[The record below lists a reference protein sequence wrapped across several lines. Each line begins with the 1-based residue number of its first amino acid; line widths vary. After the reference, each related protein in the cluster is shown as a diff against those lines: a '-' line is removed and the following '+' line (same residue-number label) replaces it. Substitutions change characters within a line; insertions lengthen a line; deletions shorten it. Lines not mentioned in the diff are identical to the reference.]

1 MLTHT
6 PDVLTESTA
15 DTVFA
20 LILASARRVV
30 ELAEWVKEGNWKA
43 SIGEACFG
51 VDVQGKTLGIVGL
64 GRIGG
69 AVARRAALGFR
80 MNVLYTNRSANEQAE
95 KEYGAKRVELDELLA
110 QSDFVC
116 LQVPLTPETRGL
128 IGADELK
135 KMKPSAILINASRG
149 PTVDE
154 NALIEALQERHD
166 SRRGPRRVRAG
177 TVARRFAAARDEE
190 RRRAAAYRLG
200 HARNAS
206 RDGAQRRRESRSA
219 HSTARSRK
227 TSSIATCSG
236 AETRIERACANMR
249 DARRTIMTASRFAS
263 RRSACPRPLCPTIPH
278 LTNRQRRIRA
288 RRATITDVAREAGTG
303 KTSISRY
310 LNGETGVLSPDLRE
324 RIEAAIAKLD
334 YRPNQM
340 ARGLKRGRN
349 RLIGM
354 LLADLTNPYSVEVL
368 QGVEAACHALGYMP
382 LICHAANEID
392 MERRYLQLLTT
403 YRVEGVIVNALG
415 VKEELLQGFA
425 QGGIPVVLVDRS
437 VEGFVTDMVGLDNP
451 AAVQLATRHLVDEGF
466 DELLFIVQPVTHVSS
481 RRLREAAFR
490 ETVARARC
498 ERLDARDRSRRCIAR
513 ARGTRCARRGGA
525 KRRASASRFSRRTGR
540 WRCAS
545 RCI

>member
-1 MLTHT
+1 M
-6 PDVLTESTA
+6 
-15 DTVFA
+15 
-20 LILASARRVV
+20 
-30 ELAEWVKEGNWKA
+30 
-43 SIGEACFG
+43 
-51 VDVQGKTLGIVGL
+51 
-64 GRIGG
+64 
-69 AVARRAALGFR
+69 RAPTTT
-80 MNVLYTNRSANEQAE
+80 M
-95 KEYGAKRVELDELLA
+95 
-110 QSDFVC
+110 SD
-116 LQVPLTPETRGL
+116 
-128 IGADELK
+128 D
-135 KMKPSAILINASRG
+135 
-149 PTVDE
+149 PT
-154 NALIEALQERHD
+154 
-166 SRRGPRRVRAG
+166 
-177 TVARRFAAARDEE
+177 
-190 RRRAAAYRLG
+190 
-200 HARNAS
+200 
-206 RDGAQRRRESRSA
+206 
-219 HSTARSRK
+219 
-227 TSSIATCSG
+227 
-236 AETRIERACANMR
+236 
-249 DARRTIMTASRFAS
+249 
-263 RRSACPRPLCPTIPH
+263 
-278 LTNRQRRIRA
+278 LTNRPAAFGA

-310 LNGETGVLSPDLRE
+310 LNGEMGVLSPDLRE

-437 VEGFVTDMVGLDNP
+437 VDGFITDMVGLDNP

-490 ETVARARC
+490 ETVAALDASGSTLVIDLADASPALAELDSRVAAAKAAGRRVALFAANGPVALRVAVHLKERHGADWQARVALMSIDDSEWAQLAGMTTVRQPTYDIGRRAVEFLH
-498 ERLDARDRSRRCIAR
+498 ERL
-513 ARGTRCARRGGA
+513 GGA
-525 KRRASASRFSRRTGR
+525 TMPARECLLPGELVVRASTTRETQQASQG
-540 WRCAS
+540 
-545 RCI
+545 I